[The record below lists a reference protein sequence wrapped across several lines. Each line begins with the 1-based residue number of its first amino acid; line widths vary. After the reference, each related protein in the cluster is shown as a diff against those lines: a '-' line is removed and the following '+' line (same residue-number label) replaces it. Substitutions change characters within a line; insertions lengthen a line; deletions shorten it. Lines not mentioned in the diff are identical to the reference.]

1 MNINNGDD
9 CRRDGRH
16 LAGGNRMRFLVD
28 DVVALR
34 ARDSRLRC
42 VDLVE
47 QIEGE
52 RNARRVDAE
61 VFRHSLSAFRMRL
74 PTPTES
80 VAPLKCESPAQ
91 SEQLWL
97 ATPHS

>member
-1 MNINNGDD
+1 
-9 CRRDGRH
+9 
-16 LAGGNRMRFLVD
+16 
-28 DVVALR
+28 
-34 ARDSRLRC
+34 
-42 VDLVE
+42 
-47 QIEGE
+47 
-52 RNARRVDAE
+52 
-61 VFRHSLSAFRMRL
+61 MRL